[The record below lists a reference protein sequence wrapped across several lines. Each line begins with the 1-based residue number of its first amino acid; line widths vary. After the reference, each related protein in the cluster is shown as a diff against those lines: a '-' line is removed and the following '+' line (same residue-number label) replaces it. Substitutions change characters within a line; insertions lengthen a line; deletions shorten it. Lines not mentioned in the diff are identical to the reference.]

1 MTPGLAVQLAL
12 FAALA
17 LATGLLVRLVRRV
30 GPLVPATP
38 ALRTVVHGVALGG
51 PWLLYFQGVLPAPWG
66 VGPLVPLA
74 LCWALYVLALLL
86 VGLGTDRCERTSPAG
101 Q

>member
-1 MTPGLAVQLAL
+1 
-12 FAALA
+12 
-17 LATGLLVRLVRRV
+17 
-30 GPLVPATP
+30 
-38 ALRTVVHGVALGG
+38 VALGG